1 MPCNSLHSL
10 SCFRKTSISATCK
23 VEKKIIKFLPRVSL
37 WNLTENF
44 VQIHCHS
51 EVKHVGRLTETA
63 SPLRAHFTQIVQF
76 VLTFQ
81 RPSWNRQH
89 VTQPITTT
97 IQTATP
103 PCAIQYRLTY
113 PAITTATGR
122 EKSPY
127 CDSGTGDYQLSSL
140 HHAAGVQ
147 RAAHIRRARH
157 TLLQHHA
164 VAVLRCLHPSH
175 PQFSIQKA
183 TTFCKTVPN
192 ALSIPVK

>member
-1 MPCNSLHSL
+1 VSFTVEPDRKFRSNPL
-10 SCFRKTSISATCK
+10 SFGSKTREQTGNY
-23 VEKKIIKFLPRVSL
+23 EY
-37 WNLTENF
+37 
-44 VQIHCHS
+44 IHI
-51 EVKHVGRLTETA
+51 TPT
-63 SPLRAHFTQIVQF
+63 LRAHFTQFVQF

-81 RPSWNRQH
+81 RLSWNQQH

-113 PAITTATGR
+113 PAITTATGS

-127 CDSGTGDYQLSSL
+127 CVSGAGDYQLSSL

-157 TLLQHHA
+157 MLLQHHA
-164 VAVLRCLHPSH
+164 VAVLSCLHPSPNTIRRSEIYNH
-175 PQFSIQKA
+175 LQNCAQWPLVSNEITPCRRVLFS
-183 TTFCKTVPN
+183 
-192 ALSIPVK
+192 SY